1 MAKRKLCNFFDN
13 CSSDSDSFD
22 ESNFDEH
29 QSLLDGYNTD
39 TELDI
44 SDGSETET
52 TMFVNKHCGSSRNLM
67 LRAAAGVC
75 GIRYRRCLYS
85 CERTPLNSLRCC
97 AMSAGAAPK
106 SEVSIF
112 CLSCS

>member
-1 MAKRKLCNFFDN
+1 MAKRKLCNFFENNKLDN
-13 CSSDSDSFD
+13 CSSDSVSFD

-29 QSLLDGYNTD
+29 QSLLVTVIVCD
-39 TELDI
+39 TELEI

-75 GIRYRRCLYS
+75 GISYRRCLYS
-85 CERTPLNSLRCC
+85 CE
-97 AMSAGAAPK
+97 
-106 SEVSIF
+106 
-112 CLSCS
+112 